1 MLKVSIDEILGGG
14 KAFIS
19 STYAYSTLGTGPNAE
34 RRGEVTFGG
43 RLATMSDCRGPRD
56 VGISSSVA
64 YTAIHRVSNMV
75 SSELF

>member
-1 MLKVSIDEILGGG
+1 MQKVSIDEIFEG

-19 STYAYSTLGTGPNAE
+19 STYAYSTPGTGPKPE

-43 RLATMSDCRGPRD
+43 CLATMSGCRGPGD

-64 YTAIHRVSNMV
+64 YTAIHRVSNVV
-75 SSELF
+75 SSGLF

>member
-1 MLKVSIDEILGGG
+1 MLQMSIDEILGG

-19 STYAYSTLGTGPNAE
+19 STCVYSTLGTGPKAE

-43 RLATMSDCRGPRD
+43 YLATMSDCGGPRD

-64 YTAIHRVSNMV
+64 YTAIHRVSNVV
-75 SSELF
+75 SSGLF

>member
-1 MLKVSIDEILGGG
+1 MLKVSIDEIFGE

-19 STYAYSTLGTGPNAE
+19 STYAYSTLGTGSKPE

-43 RLATMSDCRGPRD
+43 CLATMSDCQGPRD

-64 YTAIHRVSNMV
+64 YTAIHRVSNVV